1 MADIEKYDLDEMI
14 KGWFIGNFEPT
25 LFSTTHVEVGI
36 KKYKKGDVE
45 KKHFHKIATEFTV
58 IISGKVQ
65 MNGIEYKEN
74 EIVKISPGLST
85 DFFAMEDTTTVVVK
99 VPGANNDKYE
109 VD

>member
-1 MADIEKYDLDEMI
+1 M
-14 KGWFIGNFEPT
+14 
-25 LFSTTHVEVGI
+25 
-36 KKYKKGDVE
+36 
-45 KKHFHKIATEFTV
+45 
-58 IISGKVQ
+58 IISGLVQ

-85 DFFAMEDTTTVVVK
+85 DFFALEDTTTVVVK

>member
-1 MADIEKYDLDEMI
+1 MADIEKYNLDEMF

-25 LFSTTHVEVGI
+25 LFSTIDVEVGI
-36 KKYKKGDVE
+36 KRYKKGDIE

-65 MNGIEYKEN
+65 MNGVEYKEN
-74 EIVKISPGLST
+74 EIIKISPGSRT
-85 DFFAMEDTTTVVVK
+85 DFFALQDTTTVVVK
-99 VPGANNDKYE
+99 VPGVNNDKYE